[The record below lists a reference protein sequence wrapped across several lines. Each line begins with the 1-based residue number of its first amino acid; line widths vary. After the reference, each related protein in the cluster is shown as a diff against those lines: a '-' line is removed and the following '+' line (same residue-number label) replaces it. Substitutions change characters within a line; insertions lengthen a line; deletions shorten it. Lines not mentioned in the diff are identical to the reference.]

1 MLDVFH
7 SIQRV
12 VSTISKKSSNF
23 QARFARKQM
32 INSLKS
38 LVTQSQD
45 EGATK
50 LMESTSPCSM
60 EIYLIK
66 FAKQ

>member
-32 INSLKS
+32 INSLKL
-38 LVTQSQD
+38 LVTQNQD
-45 EGATK
+45 QGATRW
-50 LMESTSPCSM
+50 METTSPCYM
-60 EIYLIK
+60 EINLIK
-66 FAKQ
+66 FVK